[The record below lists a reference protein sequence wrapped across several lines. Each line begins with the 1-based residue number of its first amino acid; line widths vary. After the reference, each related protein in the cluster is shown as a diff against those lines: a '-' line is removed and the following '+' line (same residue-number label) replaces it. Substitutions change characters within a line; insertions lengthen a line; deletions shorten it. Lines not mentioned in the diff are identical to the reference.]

1 MENHHVSWVNHQ
13 FLWAIYTMAMLV
25 ITRGYNLPNINSW
38 VLQLGRRCAAHF
50 DGPWRPK
57 QGATEEGN
65 LAEDGWGDLKL
76 SFSVFRSEDMDI
88 CFFSVFFEDG
98 FVMMLCIMLYCF
110 AWNKV

>member
-1 MENHHVSWVNHQ
+1 MQ
-13 FLWAIYTMAMLV
+13 LILTA
-25 ITRGYNLPNINSW
+25 RGDPN
-38 VLQLGRRCAAHF
+38 
-50 DGPWRPK
+50 K
-57 QGATEEGN
+57 ATEEGN

-110 AWNKV
+110 A